1 MVNVPL
7 DHANPGRAAIQI
19 ALVRLPAAGPGARIG
34 SLFVNPGGPGGS
46 GVDFVLGAGPVLYT
60 DELRARF
67 DIVGFD
73 PRGVARSTPLRCF
86 GTDRQ
91 WWFAPFNFP
100 MTAPEEEY
108 WRATDLYLID
118 RCDQRATRI
127 LDHMSTADVARDL
140 DLLRIAVGDDKLTY
154 AGYSYG
160 SYLGV
165 TYANLFPERVRAL
178 VVDGVLDPVAWATGT
193 GDGDTVPFTTR
204 LRSDAGAQQTLEEF
218 FRLCDAGGTQCAFSP
233 NASDRFAALADYFR
247 AGNQVI
253 VTLPSGVQRLFTYDR
268 LIGRTLSSMYDP
280 YSWPLLA
287 NVLLRIEEAMLA
299 ASAPAATAAAGA
311 ALQAFWEDIGLV
323 TKRGVPR
330 YQNFAESFSGVGCAD
345 SDNPG
350 DWRVWGPA
358 GAAADAQYG
367 YFGRIWTWS
376 SSQCAD
382 WPASQA
388 SRYAGPFTAETIF
401 PVLVATT
408 RNDPATRYEG
418 AAAVHGLLPRSRLLT
433 VDGWGHCSFFFSA
446 AADQAVSDYLVHRR
460 LPDDGVVFQP
470 DYVPFQAAGA
480 AAATPSSTPGAKVT
494 GREKRRM
501 VTGALVPDFVR
512 IDAQ

>member
-1 MVNVPL
+1 MARVSTSCS
-7 DHANPGRAAIQI
+7 AR
-19 ALVRLPAAGPGARIG
+19 GP
-34 SLFVNPGGPGGS
+34 SS
-46 GVDFVLGAGPVLYT
+46 DT
-60 DELRARF
+60 EELRARF

-127 LDHMSTADVARDL
+127 LDYMSTADVARDS
-140 DLLRIAVGDDKLTY
+140 DLLRIAVGDEKLTY

-165 TYANLFPERVRAL
+165 TYANLFPDRVRAL

-218 FRLCDAGGTQCAFSP
+218 FRLCDAGGTECAFSP
-233 NASDRFAALADYFR
+233 NASARFTALADYFR
-247 AGNQVI
+247 AGNQVV

-350 DWRVWGPA
+350 DWHVWGPA

-376 SSQCAD
+376 SSPCAD

-388 SRYAGPFTAETIF
+388 SRYAGPFTAETSF

-418 AAAVHGLLPRSRLLT
+418 AAKVRALLPASRLLT

-446 AADQAVSDYLVHRR
+446 AADQAVSDYLVHQQ
-460 LPDDGVVFQP
+460 LPDDGAVFQP
-470 DYVPFQAAGA
+470 DYVPFQAARVA
-480 AAATPSSTPGAKVT
+480 APAASPGPSTKAT

>member
-7 DHANPGRAAIQI
+7 DHANPGLAAIQI
-19 ALVRLPAAGPGARIG
+19 ALVRLRAAGPGERIG

-46 GVDFVLGAGPVLYT
+46 GVDFVLGAGPILYT
-60 DELRARF
+60 EELRARF

-140 DLLRIAVGDDKLTY
+140 DLLRRAVGDEKLTY

-165 TYANLFPERVRAL
+165 TYANLFPGSFRAL
-178 VVDGVLDPVAWATGT
+178 VVDGVIDPVAWSTGT
-193 GDGDTVPFTTR
+193 CDGDTVPFTTR
-204 LRSDAGAQQTLEEF
+204 LRSDAGAQQTLREF
-218 FRLCDAGGTQCAFSP
+218 FRLCDAGGQECAFGPDS
-233 NASDRFAALADYFR
+233 STRFDALVQYFL
-247 AGNQVI
+247 AGNQVL
-253 VTLPSGVQRLFTYDR
+253 VTLPSGAQRIFNYER
-268 LIGRTLSSMYDP
+268 LIGRTLSSLYDP

-287 NVLLRIEEAMLA
+287 TVLLRIEEAVLA
-299 ASAPAATAAAGA
+299 ASPAASAAAGA

-345 SDNPG
+345 SDNPA
-350 DWRVWGPA
+350 DWHVWGPA

-367 YFGRIWTWS
+367 YFGRIWTWAS
-376 SSQCAD
+376 STCAD

-388 SRYAGPFTAETIF
+388 SRHRGPFDATTSV

-418 AAAVHGLLPRSRLLT
+418 AVKVRELLSNSRLVV

-446 AADQAVSDYLVHRR
+446 AADQAVSDYLVHQT
-460 LPDDGVVFQP
+460 LPADGASFTP

-480 AAATPSSTPGAKVT
+480 MAPSQVSSPGAKVT
-494 GREKRRM
+494 GREKRRA

-512 IDAQ
+512 TDAQ